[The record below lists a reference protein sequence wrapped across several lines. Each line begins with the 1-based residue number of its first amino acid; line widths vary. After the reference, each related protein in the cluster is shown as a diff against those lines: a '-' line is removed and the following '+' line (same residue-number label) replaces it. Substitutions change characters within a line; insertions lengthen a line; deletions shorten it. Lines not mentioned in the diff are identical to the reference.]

1 MFSPGSVRKW
11 FPALAAL
18 SLLAAVIWST
28 SFGSL
33 APADFSF
40 DNGNEVRTI
49 DPAKASGNPENRII
63 NGLFEGLLRS
73 VPPEDYQKNYGPND
87 NVPLVVRPGMADLP
101 ELSEDGKTYTF
112 RILPGRVW
120 SDGSQVTSHD
130 FAWSWRR
137 MLHPDTASEYSYQI
151 TSYVVGAQAYNAS
164 EVKEGGLVEVELR
177 DRRDSLQAFPRGT
190 IVRGTLKEI
199 QREAK
204 PNVEGLS
211 KKEAGRKLGE
221 WQDRF
226 LFGVEVASVTP
237 AEHLPSG
244 TASKGAEGIEVGKTL
259 LFCKSEEIDQAK
271 GEKVFG
277 AMHVLPDFE
286 KTVGIATPDE
296 KTLIVNLKA
305 RTAYFNDLVAFYP
318 LYPVHR
324 GCVEKYGS
332 PAWTKPGNIVSNG
345 PFVLDLRRIRDRL
358 RMRKNPKYWAAE
370 SIKLQTIDAFAI
382 KSETTS
388 LNMYMAG
395 QLDWATVMPTS
406 MIPELKKELGP
417 QFPSNA
423 MLTVYMY
430 RLNVTRPG
438 LDNVKVRK
446 ALNLAIDKHKICEIL
461 TKAGELP
468 AEALV
473 PPGLGGYESAGGGAF
488 DVKEAQ
494 RLLAEAGYPGGKGL
508 PKLEILYNDLDAHRS
523 IAEIIQQFWRN
534 NLGVETDLRGM
545 EFAVALDLQNKLQY
559 DVARAGWIADYP
571 DPNTFLDMFTSTS
584 EQNQT
589 GWKNARFDGL
599 IEQAR
604 QEADPAKR
612 MQILHDAEALLM
624 EEQPIIPLYHYV
636 SKNLVKPHVK
646 GFFLNVQDLHP
657 LTLISIEREG
667 K

>member
-1 MFSPGSVRKW
+1 MFSPGSIRKW

-28 SFGSL
+28 SFGRL

-73 VPPEDYQKNYGPND
+73 VPPEDYQQKYGPND

-120 SDGSQVTSHD
+120 SDGSPVTSHD

-164 EVKEGGLVEVELR
+164 EVKEGDLVEIELR
-177 DRRDSLQAFPRGT
+177 DRRDALQAFPRGT
-190 IVRGTLKEI
+190 IVRGTLKGI
-199 QREAK
+199 QREPK
-204 PNVEGLS
+204 PNVEGLT
-211 KKEAGRKLGE
+211 KKEVGRAMGE

-226 LFGVEVASVTP
+226 LYEVEVTSVTP
-237 AEHLPSG
+237 AEHLG
-244 TASKGAEGIEVGKTL
+244 EGIASKAAEGIEAGKNF
-259 LFCKSEEIDQAK
+259 LFCKSDDVAHPEGK
-271 GEKVFG
+271 KVYG

-296 KTLIVNLKA
+296 KTLVVNLKA

-324 GCVEKYGS
+324 GCVEKFGS

-345 PFVLDLRRIRDRL
+345 PFVLELRRIRDRL
-358 RMRKNPKYWAAE
+358 RMRKNPKYWDTDRV
-370 SIKLQTIDAFAI
+370 KLQTIDAFAV

-388 LNMYMAG
+388 LNMYMSG
-395 QLDWATVMPTS
+395 QLDWATVMPVA
-406 MIPELKKELGP
+406 MIPELKKELGT

-446 ALNLAIDKHKICEIL
+446 ALNLAIDKRQICEIL

-468 AEALV
+468 ADALV
-473 PPGLGGYESAGGGAF
+473 PPGLGGYQSASGGEF
-488 DVKEAQ
+488 NVEEAQ
-494 RLLAEAGYPGGKGL
+494 RLLAEAGYPGGRGL

-523 IAEIIQQFWRN
+523 IAETIQQFWRK

-589 GWKNARFDGL
+589 GWKNAKFDGL

-657 LTLISIEREG
+657 LTLISIDREG